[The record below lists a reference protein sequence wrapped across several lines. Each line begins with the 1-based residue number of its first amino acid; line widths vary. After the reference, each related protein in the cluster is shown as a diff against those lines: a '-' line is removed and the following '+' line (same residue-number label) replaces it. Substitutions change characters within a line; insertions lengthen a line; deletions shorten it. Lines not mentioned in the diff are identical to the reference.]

1 MTSTALDMNQDQK
14 LKSLILAFRPKTL
27 TAAVVPCL
35 AGTALA
41 ADLQKANWIYLLW
54 AVASAIFIQI
64 GTNLVN
70 DAIDFKKGADTD
82 KRIGPQRITQS
93 GVFSFKQV
101 IFFATLSFLFALLC
115 GIPLVLQGGVS
126 ILVIGL
132 VSILLGYGYTAGP
145 YPLAY
150 KGLGDLFVILFF
162 GVIAVMGMSYI
173 HTMMWSLDAL
183 VLGLQIG
190 MLAAVLIAI
199 NNLRDHEGDRLVGK
213 KTMAVRLGV
222 KWAKREILFLI
233 WTPFI
238 LGFYWLF
245 NSQMK
250 VFLIV
255 IPLTFLAGKLSVEI
269 IKNAPSPYYNQ
280 LLAKSAGLHFLF
292 GLLVSVGFIL

>member
-1 MTSTALDMNQDQK
+1 MTSTALEMNQDQK

-41 ADLQKANWIYLLW
+41 ADLQKANWIYLFW
-54 AVASAIFIQI
+54 ALVSAVFIQI

-70 DAIDFKKGADTD
+70 DAIDFKKGADTE

-101 IFFATLSFLFALLC
+101 IFFATLSFLVAMLC
-115 GIPLVLQGGVS
+115 GIPLVLQGGVT

-173 HTMMWSLDAL
+173 HTMMWSLDSF

-199 NNLRDHEGDRLVGK
+199 NNLRDHEGDRLVAK

-233 WTPFI
+233 WAPFI
-238 LGFYWLF
+238 LGFYWIF

-250 VFLIV
+250 VFLMV
-255 IPLTFLAGKLSVEI
+255 IPLSFLAGKLSVEI

-280 LLAKSAGLHFLF
+280 LLAKSAALHFLF
-292 GLLVSVGFIL
+292 GLLVSVGFVL